1 MRGLVPGELLA
12 NVWYNMT
19 LPRSC
24 RAAGNAYN
32 QTDVP
37 SGQADVLQIAL
48 GNSHTCALTNNGT
61 VVCWGKQGAV
71 RGLWDAIIGPSLG
84 LVAQVSIQI
93 GSPKPTS

>member
-1 MRGLVPGELLA
+1 MPGELLA

-24 RAAGNAYN
+24 RAGGNAYN

-37 SGQADVLQIAL
+37 SGLADVVQIAL

-61 VVCWGKQGAV
+61 IV
-71 RGLWDAIIGPSLG
+71 RWGLWDAITGPSLG